1 MQKTILAVAIATLMG
16 CTQTKYTQPDYD
28 KTLLKRCDDVPAL
41 ESKDGAAVIL
51 WSQKAGPG
59 ISDCIRNHNALVT
72 IIEKSK

>member
-1 MQKTILAVAIATLMG
+1 MRKTILAVAIASLTG
-16 CTQTKYTQPDYD
+16 CTTKYIQPEYD
-28 KTLLKRCDDVPAL
+28 KTLLKRCDDVPVL

-59 ISDCIRNHNALVT
+59 ITDCIRNHNALVT